1 MYNVT
6 RLRFTGIRRPRDE
19 DNPYLRLF
27 SATVLALHAPPSFVL
42 VLHTP
47 LSVVLDASVT
57 IVVLPD
63 GKVLD
68 ASVIIVVL
76 PDNKDSQLLS
86 GAPKSK
92 PNE

>member
-6 RLRFTGIRRPRDE
+6 RFRFTGIRGPRDE
-19 DNPYLRLF
+19 ESPYLRLF
-27 SATVLALHAPPSFVL
+27 SATVLALHTPPSVA
-42 VLHTP
+42 
-47 LSVVLDASVT
+47 LDASVT

-68 ASVIIVVL
+68 ASVITVVL
-76 PDNKDSQLLS
+76 PDSKESQLFS
-86 GAPKSK
+86 RTPKSR